1 MLYLSKSKYC
11 NAVQCPKMLWLDKN
25 KPEEKDDSN
34 SNESIKARGDRVGD
48 LAMSYFGDYIEI
60 EYCKGKDKSPMLEA
74 TKREMEKGTP
84 VICEA
89 TFSYEGLFCSVDI
102 LKKADDGTYE
112 IYEVKSTSK
121 VEDKHKPDIAY
132 QYYVLTKLGIPVSK
146 VYLMHIDPEYV
157 RNGDLDVTGLFDP
170 KDKTDVALEMFDEVD
185 STIKKLASYMQ
196 QEEEPEMPLGR
207 QCFKPYDCTFFKYC
221 SRNLPVPNVF
231 DLAEIDIRVK
241 KKLYDSGK
249 VAFDEACEGL
259 KRMLEEKP
267 NLTKVPKAIFQIE
280 TALSDNDT
288 FIDKDK
294 VREFLDKV
302 TYPIY
307 MLDFEYYRNPV
318 PEFDGVKVN
327 ALMTFQYSIHI
338 IDEDGTVEHREFL
351 AEAGKDP
358 RRAVAEQLCR
368 DIPKNVCVMA
378 YHQSAEASVL
388 ESLAITCPDLAD
400 HLLTIKS
407 NLKDLEDP
415 FRERYY
421 YTNAMDG
428 RYSIKLVLP
437 ALFPDDPGLDYS
449 NLDGVN
455 KGDKA
460 SEAFMAMATLPPADV
475 ERLRHELLEY
485 CKLDTYA
492 MVKVWQKL
500 KEVTE

>member
-25 KPEEKDDSN
+25 KREEKDDSG

-48 LAMSYFGDYIEI
+48 LAMSYFGEYVEIDYCE
-60 EYCKGKDKSPMLEA
+60 GKDKSAMLEA
-74 TKREMEKGTP
+74 TKSEMEKGTP

-89 TFSYEGLFCSVDI
+89 TFAYEGLFCSVDI

-132 QYYVLTKLGIPVSK
+132 QYYVLTRLGIPVSK

-157 RNGDLDVTGLFDP
+157 RRGDLDVTELFDP
-170 KDKTDVALEMFDEVD
+170 EDKTDVALEMFDEVEN
-185 STIKKLASYMQ
+185 TIRELEAYMQ
-196 QEEEPEMPLGR
+196 QEAEPEMPLGR
-207 QCFKPYDCTFFKYC
+207 RCFEPYGCAFYKYC
-221 SRNLPVPNVF
+221 SRNLAKPNVF
-231 DLAEIDIRVK
+231 DLAHLRIGSKEELYNKGIISYEDLSKALK
-241 KKLYDSGK
+241 KAIVEKERHK
-249 VAFDEACEGL
+249 
-259 KRMLEEKP
+259 LEEKALFQVEMELDA
-267 NLTKVPKAIFQIE
+267 NGMYIDVPRVRDFVH
-280 TALSDNDT
+280 TA
-288 FIDKDK
+288 
-294 VREFLDKV
+294 

-318 PEFDGVKVN
+318 PEFEGVKVN
-327 ALMTFQYSIHI
+327 ELMAFQYSVHVIN
-338 IDEDGTVEHREFL
+338 EDGVIEHKEFL

-358 RRAVAEQLCR
+358 RRAVAEQLCE
-368 DIPKNVCVMA
+368 DIPAGACVMA
-378 YHQSAEASVL
+378 YYKHAEQSVL
-388 ESLAITCPDLAD
+388 KELARICPEMSE
-400 HLLTIKS
+400 HLMMIHE
-407 NLKDLEDP
+407 NIIDLETP
-415 FRERYY
+415 FKERSY
-421 YTNAMDG
+421 YTKAMEG
-428 RYSIKLVLP
+428 KSSIKLVLP
-437 ALFPDDPGLDYS
+437 ALFPDDPELDYS

-460 SEAFMAMATLPPADV
+460 SEAFMAMATLPPEDV

-500 KEVTE
+500 KEIIR